1 MTRDQ
6 VTAVFDRVKS
16 WPQERQEEAAEF
28 LLALEGS
35 GDQPFPLTD
44 DERADLEAAV
54 AEVDRGEVASEDEVA
69 RVFRRS
75 PPCG

>member
-6 VTAVFDRVKS
+6 ITAVFDRVKS

-28 LLALEGS
+28 LLALEGNN
-35 GDQPFPLTD
+35 DQPFPLTD

-54 AEVDRGEVASEDEVA
+54 EEMDRGEVASAAEVA
-69 RVFRRS
+69 AVFRRR
-75 PPCG
+75 